1 MATFFIVL
9 GVMLTVC
16 GGMAIGVIFSNKPL
30 KGSCGGVGKALQEK
44 DYTCEICGDD
54 ESKCEEIN
62 SAEDNSEEKARSSF
76 DDKINAA
83 LGYDASK
90 KK

>member
-1 MATFFIVL
+1 MTTFFIVL
-9 GVMLTVC
+9 GVMLLVC
-16 GGMAIGVIFSNKPL
+16 AGMAIGVIFADKPL
-30 KGSCGGVGKALQEK
+30 KGSCGGVGKALQED

-62 SAEDNSEEKARSSF
+62 GSDGDSNSF
-76 DDKINAA
+76 DDKVNAA

>member
-9 GVMLTVC
+9 GVMLTVSA
-16 GGMAIGVIFSNKPL
+16 GMAIGVIFSNKPL
-30 KGSCGGVGKALQEK
+30 KGSCGGVGKALQED

-62 SAEDNSEEKARSSF
+62 NPDNKSGGF
-76 DDKINAA
+76 DDKVAAA
-83 LGYDASK
+83 LSYDASK